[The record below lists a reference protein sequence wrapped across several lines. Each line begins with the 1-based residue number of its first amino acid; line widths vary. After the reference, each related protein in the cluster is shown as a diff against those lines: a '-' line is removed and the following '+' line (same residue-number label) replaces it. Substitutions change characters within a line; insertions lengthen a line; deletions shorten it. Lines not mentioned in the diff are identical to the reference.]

1 MQSSMTINSAAAL
14 GGRALS
20 SRHKCAAAL
29 APKRSRFTTRTRTAA
44 MPVVQANSATIK
56 VIGCGGGGG
65 NAVNRMIKSGIQGVE
80 FWSLNTDAQ
89 ALVQSEADNRIQI
102 GRDTTRGLGT
112 GGNPELGRA
121 AAEESINEITEAVAG
136 ADLVFITA
144 GMGGGT
150 GSGSAPVV
158 ARIAKDAGTLTVG
171 VVTQPFSFEGR
182 RRQEQA
188 KAYIEQ
194 MRANVD
200 TLIVIPNDRLLDAV
214 KTNTPLQQ
222 AFLLADDVLRQGVQG
237 ISDIITISGLV
248 NVDFADVS
256 TVMRDSGTAMLGVGQ
271 AQGTDRAVEAAMAA
285 ISMPLIE
292 HSIDLC
298 SGIVFNITGGKD
310 LSLQE
315 VSAVSDVVTSMA
327 APDANIIF
335 GAVVDENFTDG
346 IAVTIIATGFDLP
359 EENQPPPRGQRR
371 GDGGQ
376 FPPPP
381 PQNVG
386 AALPWNQRGGG
397 ASPPRGGGSWLNRR

>member
-1 MQSSMTINSAAAL
+1 MTINSAAAL

-121 AAEESINEITEAVAG
+121 AAEESVNEIATAVAG

-188 KAYIEQ
+188 RVYIEQ

-381 PQNVG
+381 PQGVG
-386 AALPWNQRGGG
+386 GALPWNQRGGG

>member
-1 MQSSMTINSAAAL
+1 MTINSAAAL

-381 PQNVG
+381 PKNVG
-386 AALPWNQRGGG
+386 GALPWNQRGGG

>member
-386 AALPWNQRGGG
+386 GALPWNQRGGG

>member
-1 MQSSMTINSAAAL
+1 MTINSAAAL

-65 NAVNRMIKSGIQGVE
+65 NAVNRMIKSGVQGVE

-158 ARIAKDAGTLTVG
+158 ARIPRPPLTWW
-171 VVTQPFSFEGR
+171 QPS
-182 RRQEQA
+182 
-188 KAYIEQ
+188 
-194 MRANVD
+194 
-200 TLIVIPNDRLLDAV
+200 
-214 KTNTPLQQ
+214 
-222 AFLLADDVLRQGVQG
+222 
-237 ISDIITISGLV
+237 
-248 NVDFADVS
+248 
-256 TVMRDSGTAMLGVGQ
+256 
-271 AQGTDRAVEAAMAA
+271 
-285 ISMPLIE
+285 
-292 HSIDLC
+292 
-298 SGIVFNITGGKD
+298 
-310 LSLQE
+310 
-315 VSAVSDVVTSMA
+315 
-327 APDANIIF
+327 
-335 GAVVDENFTDG
+335 
-346 IAVTIIATGFDLP
+346 
-359 EENQPPPRGQRR
+359 
-371 GDGGQ
+371 
-376 FPPPP
+376 
-381 PQNVG
+381 
-386 AALPWNQRGGG
+386 
-397 ASPPRGGGSWLNRR
+397 

>member
-1 MQSSMTINSAAAL
+1 MTINSAAAL

-386 AALPWNQRGGG
+386 GALPWNQRGGG

>member
-1 MQSSMTINSAAAL
+1 
-14 GGRALS
+14 
-20 SRHKCAAAL
+20 
-29 APKRSRFTTRTRTAA
+29 

-346 IAVTIIATGFDLP
+346 IS
-359 EENQPPPRGQRR
+359 RR
-371 GDGGQ
+371 RT
-376 FPPPP
+376 
-381 PQNVG
+381 N
-386 AALPWNQRGGG
+386 R
-397 ASPPRGGGSWLNRR
+397 PRGGRGAATAGNFRLRPRRTSGGRCRGTRGAGGRLRREEAAAG

>member
-1 MQSSMTINSAAAL
+1 MTINSAAAL

-256 TVMRDSGTAMLGVGQ
+256 TVMRDSGTAMLCVGQ

-292 HSIDLC
+292 HSIDLS

-386 AALPWNQRGGG
+386 GALPWNQRGGG
-397 ASPPRGGGSWLNRR
+397 ASPPRGCGSWLNRR